1 LVGAKIIAI
10 IGLISGFINLLL
22 DVTIIVGD
30 SRALT
35 NGFDRKLYFRFA
47 TFPVISYFFEYIGT
61 IPTMTIFILVTLLVL
76 ICNLLMFCG
85 TLKKKPGL
93 IIPWLV
99 TMLILNILFSIYTV
113 AVILIRANILGPS
126 PGSLLSLE
134 IVSRFVYPPASVSYI
149 LIVSVVINVINYW
162 IWDVVKSAYK
172 QIKDENTANSFPNAY
187 AMNVVTDQKY
197 TAPM

>member
-1 LVGAKIIAI
+1 MTCVAIIPHPHGLQPKVALFSVIEEKYLHQLWTSFDKFHIMCIYRRCCCCCSVLVGAKIIAI

-22 DVTIIVGD
+22 DVIIIVGD
-30 SRALT
+30 SRNLT
-35 NGFDRKLYFRFA
+35 NGFDRIIPGLRGFRLDRKLYFRFA

-99 TMLILNILFSIYTV
+99 TMLILNI
-113 AVILIRANILGPS
+113 
-126 PGSLLSLE
+126 
-134 IVSRFVYPPASVSYI
+134 VSMKFISFRYI
-149 LIVSVVINVINYW
+149 
-162 IWDVVKSAYK
+162 
-172 QIKDENTANSFPNAY
+172 Q
-187 AMNVVTDQKY
+187 
-197 TAPM
+197 

>member
-1 LVGAKIIAI
+1 MCIYKRCCCCCSVLVGAKIIAI

-22 DVTIIVGD
+22 DVIIIVGD

-47 TFPVISYFFEYIGT
+47 TFPVISYFFEHIGT

-85 TLKKKPGL
+85 SLKKKPGL

-99 TMLILNILFSIYTV
+99 TMLILNIVSMKFISFTYIQC
-113 AVILIRANILGPS
+113 
-126 PGSLLSLE
+126 SL
-134 IVSRFVYPPASVSYI
+134 
-149 LIVSVVINVINYW
+149 
-162 IWDVVKSAYK
+162 DK
-172 QIKDENTANSFPNAY
+172 
-187 AMNVVTDQKY
+187 
-197 TAPM
+197 